1 MEEKEI
7 NAIKASFMKVKE
19 DINTILASILGLKKE
34 IEMLKNEISEIKRTL
49 SSVGKFQHMSNTIPT
64 HNSENKKFE
73 GIRPYFNV
81 STGNEGVPTLLR
93 HSYVT
98 PTSDLTELSSYKK
111 DIDDMLEKYRSE
123 LYKRFK
129 NLTSKEFE
137 IFSLIYILQEQT
149 EVTYKSLAEKTGLA
163 PSSVRD
169 LVNRLIL
176 KGIPIQKIKK
186 LNREIMLRIPD
197 ELKKISDLESL
208 SKLVNY
214 YYR

>member
-1 MEEKEI
+1 MESESIK
-7 NAIKASFMKVKE
+7 NAFKRVKE
-19 DINTILASILGLKKE
+19 DINNIYYWILEMKKE
-34 IEMLKNEISEIKRTL
+34 INLIKKEIFEIKRT
-49 SSVGKFQHMSNTIPT
+49 VEAFQHISNTFPT
-64 HNSENKKFE
+64 HKKENEKFT
-73 GIRPYFNV
+73 GIKPYFNS

-93 HSYVT
+93 SSYAH
-98 PTSDLTELSSYKK
+98 PTSQLNELFEEK
-111 DIDDMLEKYRSE
+111 IENTLEKYKSE

-137 IFSLIYILQEQT
+137 IFSLIYVLQEQT
-149 EVTYKSLAEKTGLA
+149 EVTYKLLAEKTGLA

-186 LNREIMLRIPD
+186 INREVALRVSD
-197 ELKKISDLESL
+197 ELKKISDLETL

-214 YYR
+214 YYKKD